1 MIFLRSKVARRVFL
15 LFIVSSLVPV
25 LLLVIL
31 SFGQVSS
38 FIKNQQSEQVKQL
51 NKDYGLALLERL
63 LLLKMQLGWISEAIN
78 QEKLSI
84 DSLGEK
90 GFYLKDN
97 QGFKKIELITDVEK
111 YISRLRDEKIAKYL
125 KKENKY
131 FKLGDYILI
140 TDHQPHSFLRVY
152 LVRILDPQHPENGL
166 LVGEIDQSFL
176 WGVFNSFGP
185 KIQLCVLNELNR
197 VLFCSHEEY
206 LPGLGQL
213 IEMNQSSSG
222 QFAWQGINNKYLIN
236 YWSIFLEPNFSI
248 PKWTLIVIQS
258 KEDVL
263 TILAD
268 FRNIFIVVI
277 TLTIAIVALLSA
289 YQIRRNLI
297 PIEKIIEGIECIAN
311 KNFDRPVM
319 VNSGDEFEELATSFN
334 KMGVIINKQ
343 LQTLSAMADIDRLIL
358 STMKIEDIV
367 RIVLTCMNDI
377 VSQDY
382 ISMVVIKSNHNNAC
396 YIYTRNELAKEM
408 ITVDTQEIT
417 SLEYQRLL
425 ANQNYIYVCDYQQ
438 NIPGYLLSLQKLG
451 AVSFLILPI
460 VLKEEVSAIICL
472 GYRSLLTVSEEY
484 IFLSRDFANRV
495 AVALSKASW
504 EEQLYHMAHYDSLTG
519 IPNRLLLKDRL
530 QQSLARA
537 ERQNSFIAVLF
548 IDLDRFKYVNDSL
561 GHVIGDL
568 LLCEVAQRL
577 SRNLRSEDTISRL
590 GGDEFVIVISQ
601 FENIKEPLSIT
612 TKIANKILA
621 EFSMPFNINDRE
633 IFSTASIGIACYP
646 SDGQATDELIK
657 NSDSAMYHA
666 KSKGKNNYQFYS
678 KILNDVAL
686 ERLEMENNLRYALER
701 GEFELYYQPKVETR
715 SKRICGAEAL
725 LRWNHPQKGRVSP
738 GQFIPLCEEVGL
750 IIPISEWIIHTACMQ
765 AKHWQDRGFLSLT
778 VAVNLSPLQFRQ
790 PDLIQKVK
798 NILDEIGMTAN
809 RLEFEITESTAMED
823 IDEAIATMDIFKRM
837 GIFFSIDDFGTGY
850 SSLSYLKRFPVNTL
864 KIDQSFIRNI
874 HVNFE
879 DAAIV
884 KSIVTLAHSLKF
896 AVIAEGVE
904 TKEQFDFLKDIDC
917 DEIQGYLFSPPVSVD
932 EFTNLLS
939 HNKFDN

>member
-1 MIFLRSKVARRVFL
+1 
-15 LFIVSSLVPV
+15 
-25 LLLVIL
+25 
-31 SFGQVSS
+31 
-38 FIKNQQSEQVKQL
+38 
-51 NKDYGLALLERL
+51 
-63 LLLKMQLGWISEAIN
+63 
-78 QEKLSI
+78 
-84 DSLGEK
+84 
-90 GFYLKDN
+90 
-97 QGFKKIELITDVEK
+97 
-111 YISRLRDEKIAKYL
+111 
-125 KKENKY
+125 
-131 FKLGDYILI
+131 
-140 TDHQPHSFLRVY
+140 
-152 LVRILDPQHPENGL
+152 
-166 LVGEIDQSFL
+166 
-176 WGVFNSFGP
+176 
-185 KIQLCVLNELNR
+185 
-197 VLFCSHEEY
+197 
-206 LPGLGQL
+206 
-213 IEMNQSSSG
+213 
-222 QFAWQGINNKYLIN
+222 
-236 YWSIFLEPNFSI
+236 
-248 PKWTLIVIQS
+248 
-258 KEDVL
+258 
-263 TILAD
+263 
-268 FRNIFIVVI
+268 
-277 TLTIAIVALLSA
+277 
-289 YQIRRNLI
+289 
-297 PIEKIIEGIECIAN
+297 
-311 KNFDRPVM
+311 
-319 VNSGDEFEELATSFN
+319 
-334 KMGVIINKQ
+334 
-343 LQTLSAMADIDRLIL
+343 
-358 STMKIEDIV
+358 
-367 RIVLTCMNDI
+367 
-377 VSQDY
+377 
-382 ISMVVIKSNHNNAC
+382 
-396 YIYTRNELAKEM
+396 
-408 ITVDTQEIT
+408 
-417 SLEYQRLL
+417 
-425 ANQNYIYVCDYQQ
+425 
-438 NIPGYLLSLQKLG
+438 
-451 AVSFLILPI
+451 
-460 VLKEEVSAIICL
+460 
-472 GYRSLLTVSEEY
+472 
-484 IFLSRDFANRV
+484 
-495 AVALSKASW
+495 
-504 EEQLYHMAHYDSLTG
+504 
-519 IPNRLLLKDRL
+519 
-530 QQSLARA
+530 
-537 ERQNSFIAVLF
+537 
-548 IDLDRFKYVNDSL
+548 
-561 GHVIGDL
+561 GDL